1 VAPKAPGD
9 SPAFQSDGT
18 NHMKN
23 PMHTAVVHTFNAF
36 RWSLAGLAAAL
47 RTEISFRV
55 DAVLFI
61 VFFALGLW
69 LGETLIEK
77 LLLVGVLF
85 IVLIA
90 DLLNAAIETVVDM
103 VSPDYSENAKRAKDI
118 ASAAVFLALL
128 LVLVTWGLIL
138 FA

>member
-1 VAPKAPGD
+1 
-9 SPAFQSDGT
+9 
-18 NHMKN
+18 MKN

-36 RWSLAGLAAAL
+36 RWSLQGLAAAL